1 MRTLRFFV
9 DGPTIKP
16 DPTCDFSG
24 LFLSKNS
31 NVCAEF
37 VFSSEWN
44 GMTKVAAFWSMLDE
58 EYEPQIIDE
67 NNTCIIPTEA
77 FIRATFKIQAL
88 GIKGS
93 KKLSTNKLVVLQTGG
108 RR

>member
-1 MRTLRFFV
+1 MRTLKFIV
-9 DGPTIKP
+9 DGQTIKP
-16 DPTCDFSG
+16 DPSCNVSG
-24 LFLSKNS
+24 LFKCKNS

-37 VFSSEWN
+37 SFSSEWN

-58 EYEPQIIDE
+58 EYQPQVITE
-67 NNTCIIPTEA
+67 NKTCVIPSEA
-77 FIRATFKIQAL
+77 FTRAAFKIQAL

-93 KKLSTNKLVVLQTGG
+93 KKLTTNKLIVLQTGG

>member
-1 MRTLRFFV
+1 MRILRFIV
-9 DGPTIKP
+9 DGQVIKP

-24 LFLSKNS
+24 LFLRKKS

-44 GMTKVAAFWSMLDE
+44 GVTKVAAFWSMLNE
-58 EYEPQIIDE
+58 EYEPQVIDE
-67 NNTCIIPTEA
+67 KNTCVIPIEVFTRAA
-77 FIRATFKIQAL
+77 FRVQVL
-88 GIKGS
+88 GMKGS
-93 KKLSTNKLVVLQTGG
+93 KKITTNKLVVLQTGG